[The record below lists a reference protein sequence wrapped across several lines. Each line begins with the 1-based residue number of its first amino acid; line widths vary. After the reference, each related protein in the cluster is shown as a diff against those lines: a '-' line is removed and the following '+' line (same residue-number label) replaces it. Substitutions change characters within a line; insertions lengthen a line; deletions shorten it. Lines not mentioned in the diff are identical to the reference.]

1 MGLLANTGGT
11 DQGGEQ
17 NEVVT
22 WWVYFLGFFLP
33 MPLDHLLRLPFILRH
48 KLATKNSNDGE
59 KEPM

>member
-17 NEVVT
+17 NKVVP

-33 MPLDHLLRLPFILRH
+33 MPLDHLLRLPFI
-48 KLATKNSNDGE
+48 
-59 KEPM
+59 